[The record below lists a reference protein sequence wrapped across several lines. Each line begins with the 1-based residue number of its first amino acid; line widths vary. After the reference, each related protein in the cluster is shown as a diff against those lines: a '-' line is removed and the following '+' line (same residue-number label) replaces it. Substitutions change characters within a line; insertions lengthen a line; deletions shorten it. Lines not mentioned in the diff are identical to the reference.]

1 MVKRENQEEIL
12 VIFEKIKK
20 IIVEHLGIAE
30 EEVKMETSFDDLVM
44 DSLDL
49 FQIIIEIEEQFDI
62 RIEEPEKIKT
72 VLDAVE
78 FVRNGIK

>member
-1 MVKRENQEEIL
+1 VVKRENQEEIL

-20 IIVEHLGIAE
+20 IIVEHLRIDE

>member
-20 IIVEHLGIAE
+20 IIVEHLRIDE